1 MSRWQRIA
9 FLANTKTLDGR
20 LVARALTTLPFLLR
34 EGMEVYFVP
43 PALDAP
49 RKAVVQ
55 EVLESTDDGSIVRFS
70 GIDSIDLAKALV
82 GSYCLASYED
92 IKEVLQATVKENQ
105 KNTSVET
112 PFNLDQD
119 FSSAQVLWRG
129 WEVFDQDVSLG
140 IIRSVKPMPAQALL
154 EVQRLNASQEDAPLL
169 IPLVKEFIERID
181 EETGRVFMK
190 LPQGLLDL

>member
-20 LVARALTTLPFLLR
+20 LVARALTNLPFLLR

-43 PALDAP
+43 PVLDAP

-55 EVLESTDDGSIVRFS
+55 EVLESTDDGSVVRFS
-70 GIDSIDLAKALV
+70 GVDSIDLAKALV

-92 IKEVLQATVKENQ
+92 IKEVLRDTAKENQ
-105 KNTSVET
+105 KDASTEAPS
-112 PFNLDQD
+112 NLDQD

-129 WEVFDQDVSLG
+129 WEVYDQETLLG
-140 IIRSVKPMPAQALL
+140 TIRSVKPMPAQALL

-169 IPLVKEFIERID
+169 IPLVEEFIERVD
-181 EETGRVFMK
+181 EEVGRVIMK

>member
-20 LVARALTTLPFLLR
+20 LVARALTNLPFLLR
-34 EGMEVYFVP
+34 EGMEVYFAP

-55 EVLESTDDGSIVRFS
+55 EVLESTDDGSVVRFS

-92 IKEVLQATVKENQ
+92 IKEALRDTAKENQ
-105 KNTSVET
+105 KDASTET
-112 PFNLDQD
+112 PSNLDQD

-129 WEVFDQDVSLG
+129 WEVYDQETLLG
-140 IIRSVKPMPAQALL
+140 TIRSVKPMPAQALL

-169 IPLVKEFIERID
+169 IPLVEEFIERVD
-181 EETGRVFMK
+181 EEAGCVFMR